1 MDMNKISTTIV
12 AVGLLCAA
20 PLALACGMKG
30 GPQGGWM
37 WQELDANK
45 DGAVSKKEY
54 DAFHADHFKQLDA
67 NKDGK
72 VTQEEMDAMHKKMM
86 DKCKPRYEDRF
97 KEVDVNG
104 DGMLSKE
111 EAEIGMPMVFAHF
124 DETDT
129 DKDGKISRA
138 EMDAGMK
145 KMHEKMQQMHDKGMM
160 KRDAK

>member
-1 MDMNKISTTIV
+1 MKAISTLIMAGCLAAT
-12 AVGLLCAA
+12 A
-20 PLALACGMKG
+20 PLAQACGMKSG

-37 WQELDANK
+37 LEQMDKNK
-45 DGAVSKKEY
+45 DGAVSKKEF
-54 DAFHADHFKQLDA
+54 DTFHSDHFKDMDA

-72 VTQEEMDAMHKKMM
+72 VTQDEMDAMRKKMM

-97 KEVDVNG
+97 NEVDINH
-104 DGMLSKE
+104 DGLLSKD

-129 DKDGKISRA
+129 DKDGKISKA
-138 EMDAGMK
+138 EMDASMK
-145 KMHEKMQQMHDKGMM
+145 QMHEKMRDKGMMM

>member
-1 MDMNKISTTIV
+1 MKAISTLIMAGCLAAT
-12 AVGLLCAA
+12 A
-20 PLALACGMKG
+20 PLAQACGMKG

-37 WQELDANK
+37 MEGMDQNK
-45 DGAVSKKEY
+45 DGAVSKKEF
-54 DAFHADHFKQLDA
+54 DTFHAEHFKDMDA

-72 VTQEEMDAMHKKMM
+72 VTQDEMDAMHKKMM

-97 KEVDVNG
+97 NEVDINH
-104 DGMLSKE
+104 DGALSKD

-129 DKDGKISRA
+129 DKDGKISKA

-145 KMHEKMQQMHDKGMM
+145 KMHENMRDKGMMM

>member
-1 MDMNKISTTIV
+1 MKVISTLIMAGCLAAT
-12 AVGLLCAA
+12 A
-20 PLALACGMKG
+20 PLAQACGMKSG

-37 WQELDANK
+37 LEQMDQNK
-45 DGAVSKKEY
+45 DGAISKKEY
-54 DAFHADHFKQLDA
+54 DTFHSDHFKDMDA

-72 VTQEEMDAMHKKMM
+72 VTQDEMDAMHKKMM

-97 KEVDVNG
+97 NEVDINH
-104 DGMLSKE
+104 DGALSKD

-129 DKDGKISRA
+129 DKDGKISKA
-138 EMDAGMK
+138 EMDASMK
-145 KMHEKMQQMHDKGMM
+145 QMHEKMRDKGMMM